1 MTVTCLATE
10 KQMEALLASE
20 SGTSLDGDTWVK
32 NTWRDYVSGGGA
44 ALAEPENYM
53 TLR

>member
-1 MTVTCLATE
+1 MTCLATE
-10 KQMEALLASE
+10 KQMEALLASD
-20 SGTSLDGDTWVK
+20 SGTSVGEDTWVK
-32 NTWRDYVSGGGA
+32 NTWRDYISGGA

>member
-1 MTVTCLATE
+1 MTCLAAE

-20 SGTSLDGDTWVK
+20 SGTSAGEDTWVK
-32 NTWRDYVSGGGA
+32 NTWHDHVSGGA

>member
-1 MTVTCLATE
+1 MP
-10 KQMEALLASE
+10 ASE
-20 SGTSLDGDTWVK
+20 SGTSAGEDTWVK
-32 NTWRDYVSGGGA
+32 NTWRDHVSGGGA